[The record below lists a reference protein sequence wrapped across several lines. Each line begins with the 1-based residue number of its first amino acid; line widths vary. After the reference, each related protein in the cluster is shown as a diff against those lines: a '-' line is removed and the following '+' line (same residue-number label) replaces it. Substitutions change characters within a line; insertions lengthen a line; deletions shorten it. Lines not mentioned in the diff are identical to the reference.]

1 MEMDVART
9 SRMDGSG
16 RYRRTGGISVLNHFN
31 WSMSIKK
38 EFNEGKNSGG
48 FVRQPR
54 LANGH
59 FSGNFKHYNLQL
71 RQF

>member
-16 RYRRTGGISVLNHFN
+16 RYRRTGGISILNHFN

-38 EFNEGKNSGG
+38 EFPEGENSGENVPG
-48 FVRQPR
+48 PR
-54 LANGH
+54 LAGGH
-59 FSGNFKHYNLQL
+59 FSGNSKHYNLQL
-71 RQF
+71 RQL